1 MTPDASLR
9 NLWVTVAAGAWL
21 FALFAGRL
29 WSGATAGPWLPPA
42 VLIIGLGWAAG
53 RGPIAGAVLVG
64 WAGALHAAA
73 TGGPVGVSVAA
84 GAVLLAALRSC
95 GLGPVRCWAVA
106 GGLGWVWAVAVRM
119 GEAVVGDGAA
129 MPTDAELFA
138 PAELAAAVVFGLLR
152 AGVSATLAGDPPRD
166 DRGWR

>member
-9 NLWVTVAAGAWL
+9 NLWVTVAAGGVAVR
-21 FALFAGRL
+21 AVRRAAVVRGDGRAVAAAG
-29 WSGATAGPWLPPA
+29 GPHRR
-42 VLIIGLGWAAG
+42 LGWAAG

-95 GLGPVRCWAVA
+95 GLGRARCWAVA
-106 GGLGWVWAVAVRM
+106 GGLGWVWACAVRM
-119 GEAVVGDGAA
+119 GGAVVGDAAA

-152 AGVSATLAGDPPRD
+152 AGVSATLAGDPPKD